1 MIYVAFSFIFMI
13 EMTSRN
19 KLGMSCFH
27 VLLNDRGEVQS
38 MKPWK

>member
-1 MIYVAFSFIFMI
+1 MIYVAFSSIFMI

-19 KLGMSCFH
+19 KLSCFH
-27 VLLNDRGEVQS
+27 VLLNDRGELQR